1 MSEQDGGYVPD
12 GDEQKEF
19 PAAPVA
25 GTAVISGV
33 TFQNRGVL
41 YADIGGMAI
50 VEGDITL
57 GPVEEVEMLT
67 AVARGEAP
75 SDETIGTLGVGI
87 SGSRFRW
94 PNRTVP
100 YEVASNLPNQQR
112 ITDAVAHYHANTTL
126 RWVVRTAANAGQFPN
141 YVRFDDDGKG
151 GSWSYVGMQGNGRQ
165 IVNLANWATTG
176 TTIHEMGHAAGLWHE
191 QSREDRDRFVT
202 IRWANI
208 KPEAQHNFSQHI
220 TDGDDLGSYDY
231 GSIMHY
237 PRNAFTRNGQDTI
250 VPTNPNAQIGQRN
263 GLSAGDIAAI
273 RTMYPRPIVVPK
285 KSRDD
290 SGPKK
295 RRDDSKFAFDPKA
308 RIEGL
313 GVGRPLGS
321 PVRTSGS
328 LLPFSILTPH
338 HAALAG
344 AGAEAE
350 TGGAPEAAAYL
361 DALGSQLL
369 QLRAAMTQAEAL
381 GAQAAVDAAELSR
394 AYEEVSAAYEEALG
408 AAEGT

>member
-1 MSEQDGGYVPD
+1 MSDQGGYVA
-12 GDEQKEF
+12 GEEQNEF

-25 GTAVISGV
+25 GTAIISGV

-41 YADIGGMAI
+41 FAEIGGMAI
-50 VEGDITL
+50 VEGDIAL
-57 GPVEEVEMLT
+57 GSVQEVET
-67 AVARGEAP
+67 ATAAARGEAP
-75 SDETIGTLGVGI
+75 SDQTIGTAGVGI

-100 YEVASNLPNQQR
+100 YEIASALPAKQR

-126 RWVVRTAANAGQFPN
+126 RWVVRTSANAGQFPN
-141 YVRFDDDGKG
+141 FVRFDDDGRG
-151 GSWSYVGMQGNGRQ
+151 GSWSFVGMQGNGRQ

-208 KPEAQHNFSQHI
+208 IPEAQHNFAQHI

-250 VPTNPNAQIGQRN
+250 VPTNASAQIGQRS

-273 RTMYPRPIVVPK
+273 RIMYPAPVVVPK
-285 KSRDD
+285 KTRDD
-290 SGPKK
+290 GSPKK
-295 RRDDSKFAFDPKA
+295 QRDDNKFSLDPKA
-308 RIEGL
+308 RLERRPI
-313 GVGRPLGS
+313 VGPLGAG
-321 PVRTSGS
+321 TATGS

-338 HAALAG
+338 HAPLAG
-344 AGAEAE
+344 AGGEGE
-350 TGGAPEAAAYL
+350 TAGAPEAAVYL
-361 DALGSQLL
+361 EALGSQLL
-369 QLRAAMTQAEAL
+369 QLRAAIAQAEAV
-381 GAQAAVDAAELSR
+381 GAQAAVDADELSR
-394 AYEEVSAAYEEALG
+394 AYENVAAAYQEALDAG
-408 AAEGT
+408 GG